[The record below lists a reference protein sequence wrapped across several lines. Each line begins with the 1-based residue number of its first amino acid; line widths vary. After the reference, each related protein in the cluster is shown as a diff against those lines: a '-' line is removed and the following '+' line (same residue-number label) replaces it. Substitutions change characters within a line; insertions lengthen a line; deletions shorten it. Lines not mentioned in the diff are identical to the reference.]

1 MDEMESQLGVALD
14 DLRRSLNDAQLA
26 KLQRVLEL
34 SNDLAQQALRDQL
47 QAASQVYKLLDSF
60 TNN

>member
-47 QAASQVYKLLDSF
+47 QASSQVYKLLDSF

>member
-14 DLRRSLNDAQLA
+14 DLRRSLNDAQVA
-26 KLQRVLEL
+26 KLRRVLEL

-47 QAASQVYKLLDSF
+47 QASSQVYKLLDSF

>member
-14 DLRRSLNDAQLA
+14 DLRRSLNDAQVA
-26 KLQRVLEL
+26 KLRRVLEL

>member
-14 DLRRSLNDAQLA
+14 DLRRSLNDAQVA

-47 QAASQVYKLLDSF
+47 QASSQVYKLLDSF

>member
-14 DLRRSLNDAQLA
+14 DLRRSLNDAQVA

-34 SNDLAQQALRDQL
+34 SNELAQRALRDQL
-47 QAASQVYKLLDSF
+47 QASSQVYKLLDGF
-60 TNN
+60 TND